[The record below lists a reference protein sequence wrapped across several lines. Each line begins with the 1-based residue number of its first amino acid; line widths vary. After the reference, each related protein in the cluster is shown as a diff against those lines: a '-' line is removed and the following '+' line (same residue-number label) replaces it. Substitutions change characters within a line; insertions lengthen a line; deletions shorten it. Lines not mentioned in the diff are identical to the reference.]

1 MKNRRT
7 ERVEMS
13 KELRV
18 EASSQISFEDA
29 INEAFAQIPGDPKRE
44 GLASAEVAR
53 LSLSKGGIVG
63 VTQYHVLLVS
73 PEGSGQD

>member
-1 MKNRRT
+1 
-7 ERVEMS
+7 MS

-73 PEGSGQD
+73 PTASGQD